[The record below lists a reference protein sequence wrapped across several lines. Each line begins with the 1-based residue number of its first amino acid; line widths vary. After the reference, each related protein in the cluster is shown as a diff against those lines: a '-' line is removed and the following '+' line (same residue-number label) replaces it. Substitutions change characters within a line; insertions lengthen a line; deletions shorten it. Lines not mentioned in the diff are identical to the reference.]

1 MHGGFKSCRW
11 KLATKS
17 EISQRKTINK
27 LLLNVKSF
35 LSLII
40 HNTVKI
46 YVFVFVKLCTIVNAL
61 ALVVVLLKI
70 DYTRS
75 LILIYERWLVA
86 ERN

>member
-1 MHGGFKSCRW
+1 M
-11 KLATKS
+11 
-17 EISQRKTINK
+17 
-27 LLLNVKSF
+27 KSF
-35 LSLII
+35 LSLIV

-46 YVFVFVKLCTIVNAL
+46 YVFVFDKLYTTVNAL
-61 ALVVVLLKI
+61 APVVVLLKI

>member
-1 MHGGFKSCRW
+1 M
-11 KLATKS
+11 
-17 EISQRKTINK
+17 
-27 LLLNVKSF
+27 
-35 LSLII
+35 

-46 YVFVFVKLCTIVNAL
+46 YVFVYVKLYTIVNAL